1 MVRKL
6 RATGPTV
13 TDAVEKVKKQLDLRD
28 DEFECAVVEKGSK
41 GFFGLMAKEAVVEI
55 TIKSDFYKRR
65 LEQFMNHILNT
76 YGDINVN
83 VQYAGRRFSVELE
96 GRDLGR
102 LIGKHGKTLAALQHI
117 ATIYLNRLSDTKLS
131 VIVDAG
137 EYRERRK
144 KSLEHMVRQVI
155 DRVRSNKGKVVLDPM
170 FAFERRVVHEI
181 AKSYRDI
188 KSYSIGIEPYRKVVI
203 EYCDSKDLL
212 KSDQDF
218 KSSVR
223 GS

>member
-1 MVRKL
+1 MKKL

-13 TDAVEKVKKQLDLRD
+13 TEAIEKVKQQFDLM
-28 DEFECAVVEKGSK
+28 DEEFDYTVIEKGSK

-55 TIKSDFYKRR
+55 TIKNGFYKRK
-65 LEQFMNHILNT
+65 LEQFMNHILST

-83 VQYAGRRFSVELE
+83 VQCVGKKFSVELE
-96 GRDLGR
+96 GKDLGR

-144 KSLEHMVRQVI
+144 KSLEHMVKQVI
-155 DRVRSNKGKVVLDPM
+155 ENVRTNKGKVILDPM
-170 FAFERRVVHEI
+170 FSFERRVVHEI
-181 AKSYRDI
+181 AKNYCDI

-203 EYCDSKDLL
+203 EYCPDSKESLRP
-212 KSDQDF
+212 DQNF

>member
-1 MVRKL
+1 MRVSTEKEEK
-6 RATGPTV
+6 RAW
-13 TDAVEKVKKQLDLRD
+13 
-28 DEFECAVVEKGSK
+28 
-41 GFFGLMAKEAVVEI
+41 
-55 TIKSDFYKRR
+55 
-65 LEQFMNHILNT
+65 NT
-76 YGDINVN
+76 W
-83 VQYAGRRFSVELE
+83 S
-96 GRDLGR
+96 
-102 LIGKHGKTLAALQHI
+102 GKF
-117 ATIYLNRLSDTKLS
+117 
-131 VIVDAG
+131 
-137 EYRERRK
+137 
-144 KSLEHMVRQVI
+144 I

>member
-1 MVRKL
+1 MKRLK
-6 RATGPTV
+6 ATGPTV
-13 TDAVEKVKKQLDLRD
+13 TEAIEKVKKQFDLRD
-28 DEFECAVVEKGSK
+28 DEFDYTIVERGSK

-55 TIKSDFYKRR
+55 VIKNEFYKRK
-65 LEQFMNHILNT
+65 LEQFMNHVLSI

-83 VQYAGRRFSVELE
+83 VQYAGKKFSVELE
-96 GRDLGR
+96 GKDLGR

-155 DRVRSNKGKVVLDPM
+155 ENVRNNKTKVVLDPM

-181 AKSYRDI
+181 VKNCRDI
-188 KSYSIGIEPYRKVVI
+188 KSYSIGVEPYRKVVI
-203 EYCDSKDLL
+203 EYCPDGSSL
-212 KSDQDF
+212 KPDQNF

>member
-1 MVRKL
+1 MKKL
-6 RATGPTV
+6 KATGPTV
-13 TDAVEKVKKQLDLRD
+13 IEAVERAKQQYDLKD
-28 DEFECAVVEKGSK
+28 DEFDYTVIEKGSK

-55 TIKSDFYKRR
+55 TIKNGFYKRK
-65 LEQFMNHILNT
+65 LEQFMNHILST
-76 YGDINVN
+76 YGDIKVN
-83 VQYAGRRFSVELE
+83 IQYAGKRFSVELE
-96 GRDLGR
+96 GKDLGR

-144 KSLEHMVRQVI
+144 KNLERMVKQVI
-155 DRVRSNKGKVVLDPM
+155 EQVRASKGKITLDPM
-170 FAFERRVVHEI
+170 FAFERRIVHEI
-181 AKSYRDI
+181 AKSHRDI
-188 KSYSIGIEPYRKVVI
+188 KSYSIGVEPYRKVVI
-203 EYCDSKDLL
+203 EYCLDNKGSL

-223 GS
+223 SS

>member
-1 MVRKL
+1 MKRLK
-6 RATGPTV
+6 ATGPTA
-13 TDAVEKVKKQLDLRD
+13 TEAIEKVKKQFDLRD
-28 DEFECAVVEKGSK
+28 DEFDYTIVERGSK

-55 TIKSDFYKRR
+55 VIKNEFYKRK
-65 LEQFMNHILNT
+65 LEQFMNHILGI

-83 VQYAGRRFSVELE
+83 VQYAGKKFSVELE
-96 GRDLGR
+96 GKDLGR

-155 DRVRSNKGKVVLDPM
+155 ENVRNNKTKVILDPM

-181 AKSYRDI
+181 VKSCRDI
-188 KSYSIGIEPYRKVVI
+188 KSYSIGVEPYRKVVI
-203 EYCDSKDLL
+203 EYCPDGSSL
-212 KSDQDF
+212 KPDQNF